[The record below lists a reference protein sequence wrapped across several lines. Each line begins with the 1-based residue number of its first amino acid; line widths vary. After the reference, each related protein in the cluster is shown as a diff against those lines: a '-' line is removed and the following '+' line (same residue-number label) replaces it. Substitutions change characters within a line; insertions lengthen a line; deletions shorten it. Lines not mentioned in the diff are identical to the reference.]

1 MFAKE
6 SAGTREGAVM
16 RTGPG
21 LVPKYDY
28 MPPEN
33 SAYYQQRPLPTIP
46 PRRSMPSSSS
56 LQTSQGLNTPLRSP
70 SVGQFEHGWKWDVD
84 DLSSVGDSRMGAGQD
99 RLIAKLDLE
108 GCPGSN
114 LPTLHNSP
122 QKIKQLTGLD
132 IGWGGSGQSQRR
144 PSQALQEGVSPLSVS
159 SSMYSQEGLETT
171 ISEPDIEPSIY
182 SYQYS
187 YMDDEVDQLVIP
199 FSPPEFGAFPSLS
212 ISTPPVPP
220 TSVPSGFH
228 GGSNLEALSQV
239 GPVPP
244 AEDDSQPGQESGAN
258 SWTSSWG
265 SSLTDP
271 VVGLYHNTAS
281 DIAKSSTTT
290 LGARC
295 GEAKYSPLPAVE
307 HRSIKWDQRPDEMS
321 QKSRLDLS
329 SSSCSLPP
337 TSIDPLRKTES
348 FSERRASG
356 RSRIPPPLVP
366 SREAPKPGR
375 YSLPRRTPYPPSS
388 SGMKSTFD
396 EDDGGKRFPILS
408 KVFSGGS
415 GNDNSDSSGLRR
427 SWASP
432 QTSEAKNPAATVL
445 SSSLGRLE
453 EPDSLWPNSAANHGR
468 RGSLSMGVFQ
478 RTMESARQSVGL
490 KSKAEKRRE
499 DLRGKIRVVG
509 LEGPGVSR

>member
-1 MFAKE
+1 M
-6 SAGTREGAVM
+6 
-16 RTGPG
+16 
-21 LVPKYDY
+21 L
-28 MPPEN
+28 
-33 SAYYQQRPLPTIP
+33 
-46 PRRSMPSSSS
+46 
-56 LQTSQGLNTPLRSP
+56 P
-70 SVGQFEHGWKWDVD
+70 SVGQLDNDWKWDVD
-84 DLSSVGDSRMGAGQD
+84 NGSSMWDSRMGAHQD
-99 RLIAKLDLE
+99 RLIAKLNVE
-108 GCPGSN
+108 GSPGSG
-114 LPTLHNSP
+114 LPTLHNSS

-132 IGWGGSGQSQRR
+132 IAWGGSDRSQRR
-144 PSQALQEGVSPLSVS
+144 SSQALQEGVSPLSVS

-171 ISEPDIEPSIY
+171 ISEPDMESSIY

-187 YMDDEVDQLVIP
+187 YTDDELDQLAIP
-199 FSPPEFGAFPSLS
+199 LSPPEFGASPLLS

-220 TSVPSGFH
+220 TSMPSGFY

-239 GPVPP
+239 RSVPP
-244 AEDDSQPGQESGAN
+244 AEDESQPGQESSAN

-271 VVGLYHNTAS
+271 VVGLYHNTTS
-281 DIAKSSTTT
+281 DIAKSRTTPY
-290 LGARC
+290 GARC
-295 GEAKYSPLPAVE
+295 GGAKYSPLPAVVQ
-307 HRSIKWDQRPDEMS
+307 RSIEWDDRPDEML

-329 SSSCSLPP
+329 FSSSSLPP

-388 SGMKSTFD
+388 SGMRSAFD
-396 EDDGGKRFPILS
+396 DDDGGKRFPILS
-408 KVFSGGS
+408 KVFGSGSGGS
-415 GNDNSDSSGLRR
+415 GNDKADSSGSRS

-432 QTSEAKNPAATVL
+432 QTSEAKYPAATVL

-453 EPDSLWPNSAANHGR
+453 EPDSLWPKSAANPGR

-490 KSKAEKRRE
+490 KSKAERRRE

-509 LEGPGVSR
+509 TENPGVSQGRL